1 MSDQIIFEER
11 CRSKDIFSERDPN
24 KVFCN
29 ECVHKDT
36 RYYSAD
42 LADCYH
48 PNYFKMESV
57 PDTVLE
63 QGYHTL
69 VRYRCSE
76 LNQKNDCEGF
86 TPEPKEEKK
95 RTLFQKIFGY

>member
-11 CRSKDIFSERDPN
+11 CRFKDIFSEPDPT

-29 ECVHKDT
+29 ECIHRDT

-48 PNYFKMESV
+48 PNYFKIESEA
-57 PDTVLE
+57 DTPLRR
-63 QGYHTL
+63 GYQTL

-76 LNQKNDCEGF
+76 LNQKNDCKGF
-86 TPEPKEEKK
+86 TPKPKEEEKK
-95 RTLFQKIFGY
+95 RTLFQKIFG